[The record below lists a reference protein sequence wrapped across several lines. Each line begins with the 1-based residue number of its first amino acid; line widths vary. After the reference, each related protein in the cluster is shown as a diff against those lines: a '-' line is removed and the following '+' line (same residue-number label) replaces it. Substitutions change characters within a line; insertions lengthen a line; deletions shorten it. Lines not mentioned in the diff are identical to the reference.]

1 MRWQSPASPEFS
13 APNKKVER
21 QRIIPKSANRF
32 PDKIMRDQV
41 GQTMAKPP
49 KTIVDRELIHELTK
63 LLDETGLT
71 EIEIEQEGKR
81 VRVAR
86 GAVGAAAAPAA
97 VRVDTPPAQEATITP
112 VDLSKHPGVVIS
124 PMVGTAFAA
133 PEPGAKPF
141 IDIGSSVKAGDTL
154 LIVEAMKTMNQIPA
168 PRAGTVVQI
177 LFEDGQ
183 PVEFGEPLV
192 IIE

>member
-1 MRWQSPASPEFS
+1 
-13 APNKKVER
+13 
-21 QRIIPKSANRF
+21 
-32 PDKIMRDQV
+32 
-41 GQTMAKPP
+41 MAKSPR
-49 KTIVDRELIHELTK
+49 TLVDRELIQELSK

-71 EIEIEQEGKR
+71 EIEIEQDGMR

-86 GAVGAAAAPAA
+86 GAVATSVVAAPAVALAAVAAAPAA
-97 VRVDTPPAQEATITP
+97 PLDM
-112 VDLSKHPGVVIS
+112 SKHPGVVTS
-124 PMVGTAFAA
+124 PMVGTAYSA

-141 IDIGSSVKAGDTL
+141 VEVGSKVKAGDTL

-168 PRAGTVVQI
+168 PRGGTVVQI

-192 IIE
+192 IVE

>member
-1 MRWQSPASPEFS
+1 
-13 APNKKVER
+13 
-21 QRIIPKSANRF
+21 
-32 PDKIMRDQV
+32 
-41 GQTMAKPP
+41 MAKAP
-49 KTIVDRELIHELTK
+49 KAPIVDRDLIRELTE

-71 EIEIEQEGKR
+71 EIEIEQDGQR

-86 GAVGAAAAPAA
+86 NAAAAPAA
-97 VRVDTPPAQEATITP
+97 PRAMAAPAPQP
-112 VDLSKHPGVVIS
+112 VAESVAAPIDPSKHPGVVTS
-124 PMVGTAFAA
+124 PMVGTAYAA

-141 IDIGSSVKAGDTL
+141 IEIGSQVKAGDTL
-154 LIVEAMKTMNQIPA
+154 LVVEAMKTMNQIPA
-168 PRAGTVVQI
+168 PRAGSVIQI